1 MTDMP
6 ASEIENV
13 PESKD
18 KSLDSASHH
27 PRITPTRILII
38 STILLTANWLV
49 LATWNYFLGTQAM
62 LWQIIPPALTL
73 AFIATTFLSLR
84 YSNFWLRWAYRA
96 SVIWLGVLNFS
107 FFAACAA
114 WIFSAAAVWLPF
126 HLDQQFIGM
135 TFFGVAMLVSI
146 YGLVNANWVRTTRVT
161 VKLPHLPTEW
171 HGRNVALVTDLHLGN
186 VRGRGYSRRIVAK
199 LQRLQPD
206 AVFISGDLFDGT
218 KANLETFVAPWKELS
233 VPEGIYYVTGN
244 HEEFTDR
251 TKFIKAVTSA
261 GIRVLH
267 NEKVEVRGLQIVGV
281 LDGEAQDPQL
291 FRALLQQME
300 LDRNRASLLLA
311 HQPSNLAIPEE
322 EGISLQLSGHTHGG
336 QVWPWTRMASR
347 VHGRFN
353 RGLNRFGNLL
363 VFTSMGAGTW
373 GVPMR
378 VGTRSEIVLIRLEST
393 NS

>member
-6 ASEIENV
+6 ASEVENV
-13 PESKD
+13 PESKA
-18 KSLDSASHH
+18 KNLDSAAHH
-27 PRITPTRILII
+27 PRITGTRILII
-38 STILLTANWLV
+38 STILLAANWLV
-49 LATWNYFLGTQAM
+49 LATWNYFLGTQAR

-73 AFIATTFLSLR
+73 TFVATTFLSLR

-96 SVIWLGVLNFS
+96 SVIWLGVLNFG

-114 WIFSAAAVWLPF
+114 WIFSAATVWLPF
-126 HLDQQFIGM
+126 HLHQQLIGV
-135 TFFGVAMLVSI
+135 TFFGMALLVSI
-146 YGLVNANWVRTTRVT
+146 YGLVNANWVRITRVT
-161 VKLPHLPTEW
+161 VKLPHLPMEW
-171 HGRNVALVTDLHLGN
+171 RGRNVALVTDLHLGN
-186 VRGRGYSRRIVAK
+186 VRGRGYSRSIVAK

-218 KANLETFVAPWKELS
+218 KAKLEAFVAPWKEFS
-233 VPEGIYYVTGN
+233 APEGIYYVTGN

-267 NEKVEVRGLQIVGV
+267 NEKVEVRGLQIAGV
-281 LDGEAQDPQL
+281 FDGEAQDPQL

-353 RGLNRFGNLL
+353 RGLNRFGKLL

-378 VGTRSEIVLIRLEST
+378 VGTRSEIVLLRLEST
-393 NS
+393 DF